1 MEQIINSQIHIY
13 IFNLNEI
20 LESEYPNKDSL
31 SDDEIKR
38 VNKLKF
44 ESDKQ
49 RALKTYFIRRKILS
63 AYTDISPEKIIFK
76 YNVHGKP
83 YFTDG
88 NNFGI
93 KFNYSHSQ
101 DLLLFAICLDNEI
114 GVDMELIKDL
124 PDLKNL
130 AENYFSQE
138 EFRYYQSFKSPEEKL
153 FFYYKIWT
161 RKEALL
167 KAIGTGLT
175 ENLKELNVPG
185 KIEKDNSKLIVN
197 YYKKNWTICDLK
209 VPKNFIGSLA
219 YNSEVPKELIYFDSL
234 P

>member
-1 MEQIINSQIHIY
+1 MNQILDSQIHIY
-13 IFNLNEI
+13 MINFNEI
-20 LESEYPNKDSL
+20 IESKYRIKEL
-31 SDDEIKR
+31 LVDDEIER

-76 YNVHGKP
+76 YNTYGKP

-88 NNFGI
+88 NNFRI

-114 GVDMELIKDL
+114 GVDLEFIKVL

-130 AENYFSQE
+130 AENYFSQK
-138 EFRYYQSFKSPEEKL
+138 EFCYYQSFKSPEEKL
-153 FFYYKIWT
+153 FFFYKIWT

-167 KAIGTGLT
+167 KAIGTGLIDG
-175 ENLKELNVPG
+175 LKVLNVLDG
-185 KIEKDNSKLIVN
+185 SAVNNSSLIIS
-197 YYKKNWTICDLK
+197 YYKKKLIITDIM
-209 VPKNFIGSLA
+209 VPENFIGSLA
-219 YNSEVPKELIYFDSL
+219 YVSKIPKELIYFDSL
-234 P
+234 T